1 MSALEA
7 ARELR
12 RRRLEDARR
21 ALQEGILV
29 LAKRDGLAVT
39 EDLARERA
47 NNILFVLIEEG
58 LVR

>member
-12 RRRLEDARR
+12 RRRLEDARQ

>member
-12 RRRLEDARR
+12 RRRVEDARR
-21 ALQEGILV
+21 AIAEGILV
-29 LAKRDGLAVT
+29 LARRDGMAVT
-39 EDLARERA
+39 EDLAQERA

-58 LVR
+58 LIR